1 MGPISEQTAPAHKK
15 SFPTRIVFAHVMPMR
30 RPDKTEVEFI
40 LLMMLLLVPFAY
52 YAIRTML
59 ALLGA

>member
-1 MGPISEQTAPAHKK
+1 
-15 SFPTRIVFAHVMPMR
+15 MR

-52 YAIRTML
+52 YAIKTML
-59 ALLGA
+59 ALLGAWMT